1 MLKYLTDFKNSIR
14 YSVLERVSNPL
25 FAAFTFSWLAFN
37 WQTILILLFSDQD
50 IEVKIG
56 AIISVGGWWTS
67 LILPSL
73 SAVFYVTAM
82 PHFVE
87 YTYKFQ
93 SGPFKRSQDKLA
105 DRIDNALRRKATTEI
120 LRAEA
125 DIAYDRKTTDSEK
138 DLEKLRLDI
147 NSLKSQNGEKEKE
160 VNDLNERNEKFKL
173 ANEQLMLER
182 QNLSNSI
189 ERLKELQNTHSKQLN
204 ETISDMKSLR
214 TSTLN
219 LVSNLDD
226 ILRLNNMSLNQ
237 ENQEHRENALMLCK
251 KYK

>member
-1 MLKYLTDFKNSIR
+1 MLQYLTDFKNTIR
-14 YSVLERVSNPL
+14 YSVLERVSNPI
-25 FAAFTFSWLAFN
+25 FAAFSFSWIAFN
-37 WQTILILLFSDQD
+37 WQVILILFFSEQS
-50 IEVKIG
+50 IEIKIG
-56 AIISVGGWWTS
+56 AILSLGGWWTS
-67 LILPSL
+67 IIFPSL
-73 SAVFYVTAM
+73 SAFFYVTVM

-87 YTYKFQ
+87 YAYKFQ

-105 DRIDNALRRKATTEI
+105 DRIDNALRRKVKTEI

-160 VNDLNERNEKFKL
+160 VNDLSERNEKFKL
-173 ANEQLMLER
+173 ANEQLMLEK

-189 ERLKELQNTHSKQLN
+189 ERLKELQNTHSQQYNQSLA
-204 ETISDMKSLR
+204 DMKSMRL
-214 TSTLN
+214 STLK
-219 LVSNLDD
+219 LIDSLDD
-226 ILRLNNMSLNQ
+226 LLRMNNMTLNQ
-237 ENQEHRENALMLCK
+237 DNQEHREKVLMLCN